1 MKPVVELGHPHPRRR
16 RAYARVGLVLAR
28 SPSMLVLIV
37 FATAALFVWADLIA
51 TDWRDLSGPAW
62 AGPSKAHWLGTN
74 QIGQDVLARTLQ
86 SLASAFEIGLLVA
99 LGAATLGLAIGA
111 LAGYY
116 HGRWIDEGLLWLM
129 GCFESIPYYLMMGA
143 VLFALGGAAGA
154 LQLAMVLSFWPA
166 VARVV
171 RIRVVSLRSEG
182 FILAARAS
190 GVRPLRI
197 IQRHVVPHLYDIVL
211 VQMTLLF
218 VAAIKTEVVLSFLG
232 LDGADSISFGRML
245 AEAAQDL
252 LAGQYQN
259 FAAASVALFLLV
271 WSTNRLGDR
280 LQARFDPKRRY
291 AMTKKRLE
299 LI

>member
-1 MKPVVELGHPHPRRR
+1 
-16 RAYARVGLVLAR
+16 
-28 SPSMLVLIV
+28 MLVLIV